1 VKWDE
6 IPNFQKTTKKHPF
19 LGLPIN
25 YTAKIKGMRYLFL
38 LVVFVGT
45 QLQSRGQAEDSRR
58 GVDGLRFMFYNVEN
72 LFDPF
77 DDTLRKDEDFTPDGS
92 KHWSWRRMQHKCGN
106 IARVMIAAG
115 GWEALEMAGFCEVEN
130 PLVIRQLVN
139 HPLLRPYGYQYVVT
153 RSPDIRGIN
162 LAFVYRP
169 EKVEMLHHAEIPV
182 NDPERP
188 GWATRNILY
197 VKVRTLH
204 NDTLHVFLNH
214 WPSRRGGAEISAPK
228 RALAANALRHAV
240 DSICLGSATPYILI
254 SGDFNDGPED
264 VSVRQVLGA
273 VPWEGTDSHRLIN
286 LMWPLYLKGLGT
298 HAHRDVTGTHYNL
311 LDQIIVSGTMLRPGA
326 SVRAQQAR
334 IGYFPFLLG
343 ETAAGVEVPYR
354 TYAGPQYLGGF
365 SDHLPVMVDLR
376 LQ

>member
-1 VKWDE
+1 MSV
-6 IPNFQKTTKKHPF
+6 
-19 LGLPIN
+19 LGMSDQL
-25 YTAKIKGMRYLFL
+25 YTKIKGMRYLFL
-38 LVVFVGT
+38 MVVLIGI
-45 QLQSRGQAEDSRR
+45 QLQANGQAEDSRR

-139 HPLLRPYGYQYVVT
+139 HPLLRPYGYKYVVT
-153 RSPDIRGIN
+153 KSPDIRGIN
-162 LAFVYRP
+162 LAFLYRP
-169 EKVEMLHHAEIPV
+169 EKVEMIHHDEILV
-182 NDPERP
+182 EDPERP

-204 NDTLHVFLNH
+204 NDTLHIFLNH
-214 WPSRRGGAEISAPK
+214 WPSRRGGAENSAPK
-228 RALAANALRHAV
+228 RALAAKALRHVV
-240 DSICLGSATPYILI
+240 DSIIQVSPKPYILI

-264 VSVRQVLGA
+264 ASVREVLGA
-273 VPWEGTDSHRLIN
+273 VNQEAADSHNLIN
-286 LMWPLYLKGLGT
+286 LMWPLYLQGQGT

-311 LDQIIVSGTMLRPGA
+311 LDQIIVSGILLNPDSGIKAER
-326 SVRAQQAR
+326 AR

-343 ETAAGVEVPYR
+343 ETAAGVEVPDR

-365 SDHLPVMVDLR
+365 SDHLPVLVDLR